1 MFTDL
6 LKYRLWY
13 DGVKSYTYD
22 QLCDCSFNEPDLLNS
37 CHITSYD
44 EQFDEFYQMVDIRYP
59 IKDSLLSF
67 DNSLSSTIDTT
78 FNLYDFIVDKFLTFN
93 LYEQNEQVY
102 KKIERLETEWCKF
115 QIIKKEKLL
124 YIVIHI
130 VNILNANKIP
140 WCSRGSC
147 SASYILYL
155 LGVHHIDS
163 FKYDI
168 DDAEFFKF

>member
-22 QLCDCSFNEPDLLNS
+22 QLCDSSFSEPDLLKS
-37 CHITSYD
+37 CYISGHDSSF
-44 EQFDEFYQMVDIRYP
+44 EEFYQMVDIRYP
-59 IKDSLLSF
+59 IKDSLLPF
-67 DNSLSSTIDTT
+67 DNSISSSIDTS
-78 FNLYDFIVDKFLTFN
+78 FNLYDFIVDKFITLN
-93 LYEQNEQVY
+93 LYEQKIHVC
-102 KKIERLETEWCKF
+102 KKFERLETEWCKV
-115 QIIKKEKLL
+115 QILKKEKLL
-124 YIVIHI
+124 YIVIHV
-130 VNILNANKIP
+130 VNTLNVNKIP